1 MSKIRILYII
11 DEITNITAG
20 TERQLSQL
28 IKHLDRDRFE
38 PHLLVLRSSE
48 WLDTD
53 HFPCPKHSL
62 ELESVLSW
70 TGLNK
75 LNELKFFISDK
86 NFHVVQTQFPD
97 SNVVGVIAAG
107 KAGCKAV
114 ISTRRNTGFFYTRR
128 VLFGTKLANRYAT
141 RFLANSELVVD
152 AISKIENISPDQ
164 FSVIYNG
171 LDPERFKIKDEE
183 LRSARVFM
191 GAGENDTVVGI
202 VANLRP
208 VKDLGNFI
216 SAASIILSKRNNIKF
231 AIVGGGEDK
240 ITTDLKN
247 MAENLGLGD
256 NLRFMGRVENP
267 MPFIKNFD
275 VGVLTSTSEGLSNTL
290 MEYGALGVPSVV
302 TDIGGN
308 SEVVQDGKSGI
319 LVPVKSPEKTAEAV
333 ERLVSDQEMRV
344 KMGENALNTSWSRF
358 SLAVSVKLHQA
369 LYQKLYD
376 QAMYEKG

>member
-1 MSKIRILYII
+1 MSRIRILYII

-28 IKHLDRDRFE
+28 IKHIDRDRFE
-38 PHLLVLRSSE
+38 PHLLVLRNSE
-48 WLDTD
+48 WLETD

-70 TGLNK
+70 AGFSK
-75 LNELKFFISDK
+75 MNELKFFIADK
-86 NFHVVQTQFPD
+86 NFHIVQTVFPD

-128 VLFGTKLANRYAT
+128 ILFGTKMANRYVT
-141 RFLANSELVVD
+141 CFLANSQLVVD
-152 AISKIENISPDQ
+152 AISQIENINRDR

-171 LDPERFKIKDEE
+171 LDPQRFKVEDEE
-183 LRSARVFM
+183 VRSARVFM
-191 GAGENDTVVGI
+191 GAGENDSVVGI

-216 SAASIILSKRNNIKF
+216 SAASIIASRRNHVKF
-231 AIVGGGEDK
+231 AIVGGGEDN
-240 ITTDLKN
+240 ITSELKT
-247 MAENLGLGD
+247 MAVNLGLGD

-275 VGVLTSTSEGLSNTL
+275 VGALTSFSEGLSNTL
-290 MEYGALGVPSVV
+290 MEYGAMGVPSVV
-302 TDIGGN
+302 TDTGGN
-308 SEVVQDGKSGI
+308 SEVIQDGRTGI
-319 LVPVKSPEKTAEAV
+319 LVPMRSPEKTAEAI
-333 ERLVSDQEMRV
+333 ERLITDNDLRKEMGV
-344 KMGENALNTSWSRF
+344 NALQNAWSKF
-358 SLAVSVKLHQA
+358 NLNVSVKMHQA
-369 LYQKLYD
+369 LYEKLYD
-376 QAMYEKG
+376 QAMIGKD